1 MYALESFRTGVIH
14 AFTGTL
20 VLLGLLGNAR
30 PNEQKQVVNAS
41 TPVAIRKRQRPG
53 SDVYSIS
60 GRFERIVTLR
70 FKYQADLLAGL
81 EKMVKQEKIRN
92 AVILSAFGSVRNYHV
107 HVVSNRTF
115 PSKNMF
121 IKDPTTPADIV
132 GMSGYV
138 MDGRLHPHIMLADA
152 DKMFGGHL
160 EPGTNVFTF
169 AVVTL
174 GVLDDKADFKR
185 LDDKTFR

>member
-1 MYALESFRTGVIH
+1 MRL
-14 AFTGTL
+14 TGTL
-20 VLLGLLGNAR
+20 VLLGLLGNAALAQR
-30 PNEQKQVVNAS
+30 TKNEIVNAAPAPADDS
-41 TPVAIRKRQRPG
+41 KANSDQVP
-53 SDVYSIS
+53 DVYSTS

-107 HVVSNRTF
+107 HVVSNRGF

-138 MDGRLHPHIMLADA
+138 MDGRLHPHIMLADS

-174 GVLDDKADFKR
+174 GVLDDKVDFKR